1 MTHTITPI
9 GTVHSCFKE
18 LFGIPRQPGLV
29 KAARGWIEFH
39 PPYNRAEAFAGLEG
53 ISHIWITF
61 LFHKSLNN
69 EESLTVRPPRKEGKR
84 MGVFATR
91 APNRPNQIGQS
102 VVELERIEE
111 SDGKIT
117 LHVKG
122 LDLIEGTPV
131 IDIKPY
137 VPYVDAIPDAHGGF
151 AHDAPEQRLQVSFSD
166 EADKQVNQFEQQH
179 PELRQLI
186 TDILQYDPRPF
197 YVRKLANKKRF
208 GFFLYDLDIKAEVT
222 GENEVIVSEVL
233 PKLLAQARVPSPH
246 QKRQT

>member
-1 MTHTITPI
+1 MTHTIEPI

-29 KAARGWIEFH
+29 KAARGWIEFY
-39 PPYNRAEAFAGLEG
+39 PPYNRTEAFSGLED

-69 EESLTVRPPRKEGKR
+69 ETSLTVRPPRRAGKR

-91 APNRPNQIGQS
+91 APNRPNQLGQS
-102 VVELERIEE
+102 VVELERMEE
-111 SDGKIT
+111 HDGKIT

-137 VPYVDAIPDAHGGF
+137 VPYVDAIPDANGGF
-151 AHDAPEQRLQVSFSD
+151 AHLAPEQRLQVSFSD
-166 EADKQVNQFEQQH
+166 DANRQVNTFEQQY
-179 PELRQLI
+179 PQLRQLI
-186 TDILQYDPRPF
+186 SDILQYDPRPI
-197 YVRKLANKKRF
+197 YVRKLANKKRL
-208 GFFLYDLDIKAEVT
+208 GFFLYDLDVRVEVAD
-222 GENEVIVSEVL
+222 GERVVVLEVVN
-233 PKLLAQARVPSPH
+233 A
-246 QKRQT
+246 T

>member
-1 MTHTITPI
+1 LTHTIEPI

-29 KAARGWIEFH
+29 KAARGWIEFY
-39 PPYNRAEAFAGLEG
+39 PPYNRTEAFSGLED

-69 EESLTVRPPRKEGKR
+69 ETSLTVRPPRRAGKR

-91 APNRPNQIGQS
+91 APNRPNQLGQS
-102 VVELERIEE
+102 VVELERMEE
-111 SDGKIT
+111 HDGKIT

-137 VPYVDAIPDAHGGF
+137 VPYVDAIPDANGGF
-151 AHDAPEQRLQVSFSD
+151 AHLAPEQRLQVSFSD
-166 EADKQVNQFEQQH
+166 DANRQVNTFEQQY
-179 PELRQLI
+179 PQLRQLI
-186 TDILQYDPRPF
+186 SDILQYDPRPI
-197 YVRKLANKKRF
+197 YVRKLANKKRL
-208 GFFLYDLDIKAEVT
+208 GFFLYDLDVRVEVAD
-222 GENEVIVSEVL
+222 GERVVVLEVVN
-233 PKLLAQARVPSPH
+233 A
-246 QKRQT
+246 T

>member
-1 MTHTITPI
+1 MTHHIEPI

-29 KAARGWIEFH
+29 AAARGWIEFY
-39 PPYNRAEAFAGLEG
+39 PPYDRIEAFSGLAGF
-53 ISHIWITF
+53 SHIWVTF
-61 LFHKSLNN
+61 LFHRSLDN
-69 EESLTVRPPRKEGKR
+69 EMSLTVRPPRKAGKR

-91 APNRPNQIGQS
+91 APNRPNQLGQS

-111 SDGKIT
+111 RDGKVV
-117 LHVKG
+117 LHIKG
-122 LDLIEGTPV
+122 LDLLEGTPV

-151 AHDAPEQRLQVSFSD
+151 AHERPEQRLQVSFSD
-166 EADKQVNQFEQQH
+166 KASQQVDIFGAKY

-186 TDILQYDPRPF
+186 NDILQYDPRPV

-208 GFFLYDLDIKAEVT
+208 GFLLYELDVRVELIDAQHASVIEVVKYDNAAE
-222 GENEVIVSEVL
+222 
-233 PKLLAQARVPSPH
+233 
-246 QKRQT
+246 